1 MRSLM
6 FSTALAAVFIATPF
20 ASAFARGGAMGGM
33 HSAQSIGS
41 AGQNSNRIHLPRSNV
56 GTPSRNLTSGARM
69 DKDSVGQSTATPG
82 NTAIRVH

>member
-1 MRSLM
+1 MRSLI

-41 AGQNSNRIHLPRSNV
+41 QNFNRIHLPRSNV
-56 GTPSRNLTSGARM
+56 GAASRDLTSGARM
-69 DKDSVGQSTATPG
+69 DKNSVEQSTATPG